1 MILLENAINTLAEN
15 LKSVDYG
22 EAFTTAR
29 GNIYRTRG
37 LPNTARL
44 RMDWEFASDFL
55 DELSEESPE
64 WSDKD
69 KVIDLMMMQASV
81 DLEDLIV
88 NGDTENHNDALL
100 KSMDGSIKRGSVP
113 EYIEIIS
120 GVLIEDPKDDI
131 TGFVL
136 FITLYVRWK

>member
-44 RMDWEFASDFL
+44 RLDWEFSNDFL
-55 DELSEESPE
+55 DELNR
-64 WSDKD
+64 DT
-69 KVIDLMMMQASV
+69 VIDLMLIQASV

-88 NGDTENHNDALL
+88 NGDTENYDDALL

-120 GVLIEDPKDDI
+120 GVLMEDPKDDLI
-131 TGFVL
+131 GFTL